1 MSLAERKDRYEHL
14 MRAIRAADLDAWRD
28 NFLRDL
34 RSFVSQPR
42 VSKVEEA
49 SLERL

>member
-1 MSLAERKDRYEHL
+1 

-34 RSFVSQPR
+34 RSFISQPAAKR
-42 VSKVEEA
+42 AKKVELVEP
-49 SLERL
+49 E